1 MGRHTIQTKYT
12 SRLQWKVD
20 TRDYKNVKQMGEVY
34 KYGYGDSGW
43 SKAKEEL
50 EQKKRVVLYQKIG
63 IGFAILSFI
72 ATMVLI
78 VTR

>member
-1 MGRHTIQTKYT
+1 M
-12 SRLQWKVD
+12 
-20 TRDYKNVKQMGEVY
+20 DYKKFQRMGGVQR
-34 KYGYGDSGW
+34 YGYGNRGIQQ
-43 SKAKEEL
+43 AREEL
-50 EQKKRVVLYQKIG
+50 DRKKRVLTYQKIG